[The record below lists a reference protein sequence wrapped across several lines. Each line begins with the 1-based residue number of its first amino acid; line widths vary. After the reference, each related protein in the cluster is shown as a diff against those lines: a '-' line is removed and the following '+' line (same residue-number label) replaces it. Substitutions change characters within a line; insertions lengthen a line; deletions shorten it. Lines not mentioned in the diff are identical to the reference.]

1 MRSLTIIGLVLF
13 GIAALLFYAT
23 TDFSMAEMKLS
34 HFMGIMAGVGL
45 GLIIGGIVGY
55 VSKGSALKEEQR
67 KKEYKQMQKDKLAL
81 EKQQQELA
89 KQQEQAQNK
98 EQNYM

>member
-1 MRSLTIIGLVLF
+1 
-13 GIAALLFYAT
+13 
-23 TDFSMAEMKLS
+23 
-34 HFMGIMAGVGL
+34 
-45 GLIIGGIVGY
+45 
-55 VSKGSALKEEQR
+55 
-67 KKEYKQMQKDKLAL
+67 MQKDKLAL